1 MIKKRIAYIVAAALA
16 AAALTGCYGTPS
28 EEIRTPSSHTD
39 KNDPVSSKNDSQ
51 SIADP
56 IPDIVDST
64 GSDSSEEER
73 THFETVWDMFDY
85 KDDKSEIEFMSF
97 ETDDGVQKLSISSF
111 EEKLRKYGKKAE
123 VQSDGGLYAFDASGA
138 AVAVVPG
145 DDGSVDYQL
154 CDGAVLEAALENKYT
169 QVLKSKS
176 ACFGMHLGTS
186 TMLLE
191 IQIPDIEKVES
202 DIGHAGKYVLERDD
216 YRLTVYTNGG
226 ECFWFILTVFD
237 NTGSESGTS
246 STKETSS
253 LSGEPPFVWEQL
265 QQQEKIPLTYDELAE
280 IDLRPSAIFYFKEYE
295 KSNQKYDLTA
305 SIDTVDK
312 LNYIIKML
320 PSVAGPDAA
329 DDSEYFNPEET
340 MTDLTMYYYNPKT
353 VEKLIRKHFLPTFKI
368 SSIDYKSSM
377 YWNSEKG
384 RFETEDRGFDGF
396 MGEVGSEFYYLKES
410 GYKSGDYYY
419 VNLVPLA
426 NYPNAEK
433 MYYEGNSLNNLNM
446 SYITSDFF
454 DIPRVHVKF
463 KQFKEYGVLGNP
475 IDAYTYEC
483 VGFSPVDEIPDWL
496 ECAAKLFKGNDLA
509 NVEMIGK
516 APVQDSGLD
525 MTLKRTAGV
534 INTPFG
540 KRLYLYG
547 INQNQ
552 GGFGYDY
559 THTITTLGTRGQ
571 NDKIEYSV
579 HNFSKLSSGGYYNNF
594 IDLKFNY
601 LVCND
606 VFSNEKY
613 TYYLEDGTATT
624 YENGETV
631 EEKEVHEESWT
642 LNDKD
647 ISEKKFNSAEVVSY
661 FLNTFKGYGKSE
673 QYEFDSLY
681 SCEVED
687 CITLADYYEMCR
699 VMTD

>member
-16 AAALTGCYGTPS
+16 AAALTGCHGTPS
-28 EEIRTPSSHTD
+28 EDTRKRSDHASENDFISSE
-39 KNDPVSSKNDSQ
+39 NDPVSSESDPFSSENGHVSSESDPVSSENDPQ
-51 SIADP
+51 SVADP
-56 IPDIVDST
+56 NSDISDST
-64 GSDSSEEER
+64 SS
-73 THFETVWDMFDY
+73 
-85 KDDKSEIEFMSF
+85 
-97 ETDDGVQKLSISSF
+97 
-111 EEKLRKYGKKAE
+111 
-123 VQSDGGLYAFDASGA
+123 
-138 AVAVVPG
+138 
-145 DDGSVDYQL
+145 SV
-154 CDGAVLEAALENKYT
+154 K
-169 QVLKSKS
+169 
-176 ACFGMHLGTS
+176 
-186 TMLLE
+186 
-191 IQIPDIEKVES
+191 
-202 DIGHAGKYVLERDD
+202 
-216 YRLTVYTNGG
+216 
-226 ECFWFILTVFD
+226 
-237 NTGSESGTS
+237 
-246 STKETSS
+246 
-253 LSGEPPFVWEQL
+253 PPFVWEQP
-265 QQQEKIPLTYDELAE
+265 QQQEKIPLTYDELAD
-280 IDLRPSAIFYFKEYE
+280 ILVDFNTTGFFQSYKEA
-295 KSNQKYDLTA
+295 NQKYDLTV
-305 SIDTVDK
+305 SIDTIDK
-312 LNYIIKML
+312 FDFILKKL
-320 PSVAGPDAA
+320 TAVAEDDEA
-329 DDSEYFNPEET
+329 DHCEHSHMTAWASYVYKPET
-340 MTDLTMYYYNPKT
+340 A
-353 VEKLIRKHFLPTFKI
+353 EKLIRKYFLPTFKI
-368 SSIDYKSSM
+368 SSIDYRSSM
-377 YWNSEKG
+377 YWNSEYEH
-384 RFETEDRGFDGF
+384 FDTENDYDI
-396 MGEVGSEFYYLKES
+396 YYSRCLNES
-410 GYKSGDYYY
+410 GYKVGDYYY
-419 VNLVPLA
+419 INTVTLD

-433 MYYEGNSLNNLNM
+433 MYYVGDSLNDLNM

-454 DIPRVHVKF
+454 DIPRVQLKF
-463 KQFKEYGVLGNP
+463 KKFNKFNKYNAMGEPMEIYV
-475 IDAYTYEC
+475 C
-483 VGFSPVDEIPDWL
+483 VGYSPVDEIPDWL
-496 ECAAKLFKGNDLA
+496 ECAAKLYKDNDLA

-579 HNFSKLSSGGYYNNF
+579 HNYSKLGSGGYYNNF
-594 IDLKFNY
+594 IDLKYNY

-613 TYYLEDGTATT
+613 TYYLEEGTATT

-631 EEKEVHEESWT
+631 EEKKVHEESWT